1 MSRFSLRP
9 FILATLIGSLAPL
22 PLAMLDLEQ
31 AAHAKNNGG
40 GNGGG
45 NGGAHGGGNGGG
57 HGNGG
62 SHGNGNSGGG
72 NGAQASNADA
82 TTGTTDVKA
91 HKPTKTELADDPSL
105 SPDALGK
112 LNGVLHASPQAIA
125 NASPNSPLGMAREL
139 AEALGGFLDPEAAP
153 GEDPEAEPITV
164 ADLGALM
171 AGMTNKPVTAAQVEA
186 VVDRL
191 AEDDP
196 ENPALQDLDPG
207 LAQEIADEANKVKG
221 YDTAA
226 SDDGGAGEA
235 DDVVN

>member
-1 MSRFSLRP
+1 MSRLSLRP

-22 PLAMLDLEQ
+22 PLAMLELEQ
-31 AAHAKNNGG
+31 AAYAK

-62 SHGNGNSGGG
+62 SHGNGNAGGG
-72 NGAQASNADA
+72 NGAGAQASNADA
-82 TTGTTDVKA
+82 TTAPTDVKA

-153 GEDPEAEPITV
+153 GEDPEADPITV

-196 ENPALQDLDPG
+196 ENPALHDLDPA
-207 LAQEIADEANKVKG
+207 LAQEIADEANKIKG

-226 SDDGGAGEA
+226 SDDDGTGQT
-235 DDVVN
+235 DDVIN

>member
-1 MSRFSLRP
+1 MRP

-22 PLAMLDLEQ
+22 PLAMLELEQ
-31 AAHAKNNGG
+31 AAYAK

-62 SHGNGNSGGG
+62 SHGNGNAGGG
-72 NGAQASNADA
+72 NGAGAQASNADA
-82 TTGTTDVKA
+82 TTAPTDVKA

-153 GEDPEAEPITV
+153 GEDP
-164 ADLGALM
+164 
-171 AGMTNKPVTAAQVEA
+171 
-186 VVDRL
+186 
-191 AEDDP
+191 
-196 ENPALQDLDPG
+196 
-207 LAQEIADEANKVKG
+207 
-221 YDTAA
+221 
-226 SDDGGAGEA
+226 
-235 DDVVN
+235 